1 MKGKKLLSGIIS
13 CLLAGSIC
21 AGIANAAPPS
31 ADYTA
36 KRLAIENSNKNKL
49 GLLLTDE
56 EKQLDKK
63 LQQLKADVKK
73 QFNGNIPYDMP
84 FLTDERLENNKLFAF
99 CRELPK
105 PADLHIHNETY
116 LPVKELTDFLLKR
129 KDIAICTAGKE
140 KGVLALI
147 SPGEKLKEGFYPL
160 PSALENKYITREE
173 IENLLTVKGGAE
185 AEDIWVW
192 FETLFNKTDIL
203 DHHLPLFID
212 YAEESF
218 RYYCRN
224 NVMHIEPIMLLIG
237 TKEEAKARVL
247 VLREAYY
254 RVRKDYPEFTVRL
267 TAAGLKYPQAA
278 PFNDMFIGN
287 ALYVHENVKDDF
299 DKSNVTD
306 FLTSLDLENEEDKSI
321 PLKEFSGLLLDIR
334 QKYPRLNLTLH
345 AGETL
350 VAGSDNIIDAYLL
363 GVKRI
368 GHGYNLYRYPEL
380 LELIKKADICLDV
393 CPVSNQTLRLIK
405 DLRNHPAVEYLKRG
419 VPMTIASDDPSYQ
432 EATTLVDDYFAAVVC
447 WDLGIGELKQ
457 LCQNSIKYSSLDP
470 KNKQALQKNW
480 ERRWNE
486 FVRKNLAE

>member
-1 MKGKKLLSGIIS
+1 MNGKKLLSGIIS
-13 CLLAGSIC
+13 CLLAGSIYT
-21 AGIANAAPPS
+21 GVANASQPS
-31 ADYTA
+31 ADYSA

-49 GLLLTDE
+49 NVLLTDE

-63 LQQLKADVKK
+63 LQQLKDDVRK
-73 QFNGNIPYDMP
+73 QFNDQIPYNMP
-84 FLTDERLENNKLFAF
+84 FLTDARLENNKLFEF

-116 LPVKELTDFLLKR
+116 LPIAELTDFLLNR
-129 KDIAICTAGKE
+129 NDIAICTVGEE
-140 KGVLALI
+140 KGTLAVI
-147 SPGEKLKEGFYPL
+147 KSGEKLKDGFYPL
-160 PSALENKYITREE
+160 SSALENKYITKDE
-173 IENLLTVKGGAE
+173 IKELLTVKGGIE

-203 DHHLPLFID
+203 DNHLPLYID

-224 NVMHIEPIMLLIG
+224 NVMHIEPIMLLAG
-237 TKEEAKARVL
+237 TNEEAKARAL

-267 TAAGLKYPQAA
+267 TAAGLKYPQAT
-278 PFNDMFIGN
+278 PLNDMFIGN

-306 FLTSLDLENEEDKSI
+306 FLTCLDLENEEDKSI
-321 PLKEFSGLLLDIR
+321 PLKDFSSLLLDIK

-350 VAGSDNIIDAYLL
+350 SANSDNIIDAYLL

-393 CPVSNQTLRLIK
+393 CPVSNQSLRLLK
-405 DLRNHPAVEYLKRG
+405 DLRNHPATEYLKRG
-419 VPMTIASDDPSYQ
+419 VPMTIGSDDPAYQ
-432 EATTLVDDYFAAVVC
+432 ETTTLVDDYFAAVVC
-447 WDLGIGELKQ
+447 WDLSIGELKQ
-457 LCQNSIKYSSLDP
+457 LCQNSIKYSALDP
-470 KNKQALQKNW
+470 KNKKALQNNW
-480 ERRWNE
+480 ERRWND
-486 FVRKNLAE
+486 FVKKNLVE